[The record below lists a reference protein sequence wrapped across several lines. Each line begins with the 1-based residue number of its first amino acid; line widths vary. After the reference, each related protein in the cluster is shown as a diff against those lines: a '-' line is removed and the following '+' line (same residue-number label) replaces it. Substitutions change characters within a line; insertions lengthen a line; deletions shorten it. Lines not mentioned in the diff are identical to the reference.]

1 MSGWTF
7 IIVYH
12 GLHKIDLE
20 DGALYITYSKLNL
33 YILCI
38 SLPISNEI
46 HIVNTYNHTCS
57 IY

>member
-20 DGALYITYSKLNL
+20 GGPLHITYSKLNL
-33 YILCI
+33 YILASCI
-38 SLPISNEI
+38 LVYLFQLVMKFI
-46 HIVNTYNHTCS
+46 
-57 IY
+57 